1 MVVPPNIKKD
11 KFTANLMSVNELES
25 LRLTLVKRYE
35 LIQDKELVKDLH
47 KNLEDLDAII
57 NKVKLTE
64 VYDPYNMGNKD
75 VKYMETGAGSPFLGD
90 AKEPLPDYISGVKY
104 SYGTTK
110 PEYCGSCH
118 TKQTD
123 MTTKYCE
130 GCQKDPSYNATTSK
144 VIDFM
149 TAPKMMKFGTFE
161 ADYADFE
168 LFKQYMKF
176 KNLSLN
182 NQQELKREDA
192 ERRTEERKE

>member
-11 KFTANLMSVNELES
+11 KFSANLMSVNELEN

-64 VYDPYNMGNKD
+64 V
-75 VKYMETGAGSPFLGD
+75 
-90 AKEPLPDYISGVKY
+90 KEPLPDYISGVKY

-123 MTTKYCE
+123 ITTKYCQS
-130 GCQKDPSYNATTSK
+130 CQKDPWYNATTNK
-144 VIDFM
+144 AIEFM
-149 TAPKMMKFGTFE
+149 MGGDKMKFGCFE
-161 ADYADFE
+161 ADYAEFQE
-168 LFKQYMKF
+168 FKSFMKF
-176 KNLSLN
+176 KTLSL
-182 NQQELKREDA
+182 EDK
-192 ERRTEERKE
+192 KEC